1 MPLGRSS
8 GGGISTGR
16 PSHQSFGPG
25 HACFAIGMIST
36 SPAEDRSPLKPVIRH
51 PMYDPRGVSLGRVLS
66 CAYGPYT
73 TCH

>member
-1 MPLGRSS
+1 MPLVRSSS
-8 GGGISTGR
+8 GGISIGR
-16 PSHQSFGPG
+16 SSHQSFGPG

-51 PMYDPRGVSLGRVLS
+51 PMYDPRGVSLGRVSS

-73 TCH
+73 ACQ